1 MTDPPWFMGMQIYL
15 RRTAVAQIIRV
26 GIGSSSLVCQKWQTG
41 RCEALEKFPLIT
53 SGPSLVSHD
62 TLDYTE
68 EALDKTP
75 QSLTAPSIALP
86 SCLHASVADE
96 AKDDKDVHPTMT
108 CW

>member
-1 MTDPPWFMGMQIYL
+1 MGMQIYL

-26 GIGSSSLVCQKWQTG
+26 GTGSSSLVRQKWQTG
-41 RCEALEKFPLIT
+41 RCEALERFPLIT
-53 SGPSLVSHD
+53 SGLSLVFHD

-68 EALDKTP
+68 EALGETP
-75 QSLTAPSIALP
+75 QGLTAPSIALP

-96 AKDDKDVHPTMT
+96 AKDDEGVHPTTT